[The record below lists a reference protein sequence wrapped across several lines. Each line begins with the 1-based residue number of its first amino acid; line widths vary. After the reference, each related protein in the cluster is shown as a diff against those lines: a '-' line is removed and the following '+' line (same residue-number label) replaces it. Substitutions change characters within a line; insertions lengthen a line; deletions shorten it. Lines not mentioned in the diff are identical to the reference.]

1 MSWKPNEHD
10 IIDYLYGELTPEA
23 LQRFDDYRQQNPE
36 FAREVNEFRLTQG
49 ILPALADE
57 EVIPPV
63 PLVDSNSPTPV
74 VIANKKWL
82 YPVSIAASVAAIL
95 IAGYFSQLNLSFDE
109 NGFKMAF
116 GNNIQSPQETVLT
129 PTQINALIDNKVK
142 LASAQWREEASRLE
156 VGFAAQLAKNKKL
169 TAAEIKKVAA
179 RKSPEGVEDEQILAF
194 ITQLQ
199 EENKR
204 MMQNFYQASAA
215 EQQKYM
221 RNILLEFNT
230 YLDQQRQQ
238 DLQFIQ
244 ANMLELKSS
253 SELKQEATDKILA
266 SIITTVNKQNSPGQ

>member
-1 MSWKPNEHD
+1 
-10 IIDYLYGELTPEA
+10 
-23 LQRFDDYRQQNPE
+23 
-36 FAREVNEFRLTQG
+36 
-49 ILPALADE
+49 
-57 EVIPPV
+57 
-63 PLVDSNSPTPV
+63 
-74 VIANKKWL
+74 
-82 YPVSIAASVAAIL
+82 
-95 IAGYFSQLNLSFDE
+95 
-109 NGFKMAF
+109 
-116 GNNIQSPQETVLT
+116 VLT